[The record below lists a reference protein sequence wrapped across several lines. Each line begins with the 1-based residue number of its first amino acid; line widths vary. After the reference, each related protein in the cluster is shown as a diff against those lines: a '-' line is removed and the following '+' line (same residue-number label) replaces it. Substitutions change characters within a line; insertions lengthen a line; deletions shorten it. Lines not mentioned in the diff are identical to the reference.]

1 MRSRAVVEAGPR
13 RFGQHREPATRVA
26 AFLAVVLAA
35 ALWGTDGV
43 LRGGLALEL
52 PAPTVVAHEHL
63 LLTLFTLPWLP
74 RAVRTFRTLSVSGKV
89 AVILIGVG
97 ASAVAT
103 TLFTL
108 AFTYGDPTTPLL
120 LQKLQPVVAVLGAAV
135 LLGERPSRRFV
146 PLAVIAFAGGYLISF
161 PDPLA
166 VSVDRLA
173 PAALAV
179 GAAVLWAGG
188 TVLGRA
194 VAPELATM
202 ELTTLRFAIGLPA
215 AMAIALIRLGPAG
228 LAIDV
233 GDVVPL
239 VALALG
245 PGLLAMSLY
254 YRGLAGT
261 PASLATFGELA
272 FPFTAVL
279 LGGVVAGQ
287 RLSPTQWLGLAILL
301 AAITALA
308 VAARQRTLVRT
319 VHGPLIAPA

>member
-1 MRSRAVVEAGPR
+1 MLSPGA
-13 RFGQHREPATRVA
+13 RVA

-35 ALWGTDGV
+35 SLWGTSGI
-43 LRGGLALEL
+43 LRSGLALEL
-52 PAPTVVAHEHL
+52 PAPTVVAYEHL

-74 RAVRTFRTLSVSGKV
+74 GALRTLRRLSAAARFAIV
-89 AVILIGVG
+89 LIGVG
-97 ASAVAT
+97 ASALAT

-120 LQKLQPVVAVLGAAV
+120 LQKLQPVIAVLGAAL
-135 LLGERPSRRFV
+135 LLGERPTRRFL
-146 PLAVIAFAGGYLISF
+146 PLAFVALVGGYLISF

-173 PAALAV
+173 PALLAV
-179 GAAVLWAGG
+179 AAAALWAAG

-194 VAPELATM
+194 VAPDLPTM
-202 ELTTLRFAIGLPA
+202 HLTTLRFAIGLPA
-215 AMAIALIRLGPAG
+215 ALLFSVVRLGPSG
-228 LAIDV
+228 LAISSADV
-233 GDVVPL
+233 LPL

-245 PGLLAMSLY
+245 PGLLAMALY

-279 LGGVVAGQ
+279 LGGLVAGQ
-287 RLSPTQWLGLAILL
+287 EVVSSQWFGLALL
-301 AAITALA
+301 LTAITTL
-308 VAARQRTLVRT
+308 TLVSRRRALIRT
-319 VHGPLIAPA
+319 VRPPVPAPV

>member
-1 MRSRAVVEAGPR
+1 MRER
-13 RFGQHREPATRVA
+13 RLRSPDQLRPGARVA
-26 AFLAVVLAA
+26 SFLAVVLAA

-43 LRGGLALEL
+43 LRGGLALQL
-52 PAPTVVAHEHL
+52 PAATVVAHEHL

-74 RAVRTFRTLSVSGKV
+74 RAARTFRALPQRGKV
-89 AVILIGVG
+89 AIVLIGVG

-120 LQKLQPVVAVLGAAV
+120 LQKLQPVIAVLGAAI
-135 LLGERPSRRFV
+135 LLGERPSRRFL
-146 PLAVIAFAGGYLISF
+146 PLALVALTGGYLISF
-161 PDPLA
+161 PDPLS

-173 PAALAV
+173 PAMLAV
-179 GAAVLWAGG
+179 GAAALWAGG

-194 VAPELATM
+194 VAPDLATM

-215 AMAIALIRLGPAG
+215 ATVLALARLGPSG
-228 LAIDV
+228 LAISARDV
-233 GDVVPL
+233 LPL

-245 PGLLAMSLY
+245 PGLLAMALY

-261 PASLATFGELA
+261 PASVATFGELA

-279 LGGVVAGQ
+279 LGGLVAGQ
-287 RLSPTQWLGLAILL
+287 RLASTQWLGLAMLV
-301 AAITALA
+301 AAITSLA
-308 VAARQRTLVRT
+308 VASRQRGLIRT
-319 VHGPLIAPA
+319 VRSQLIAPV

>member
-1 MRSRAVVEAGPR
+1 MTPTGPTR
-13 RFGQHREPATRVA
+13 PGAPAA
-26 AFLAVVLAA
+26 AFLAVVVAA

-52 PAPTVVAHEHL
+52 PAATVVAHEHL

-74 RAVRTFRTLSVSGKV
+74 RAIRTFRGLRPAARV
-89 AVILIGVG
+89 AIVLIGGG

-120 LQKLQPVVAVLGAAV
+120 LQKLQPVIAVLGAAL
-135 LLGERPSRRFV
+135 LLGERPTRRFT
-146 PLAVIAFAGGYLISF
+146 PLAGIALLGAYLLTF

-173 PAALAV
+173 PALLAL
-179 GAAVLWAGG
+179 GAAALWAGG

-194 VAPELATM
+194 VAPDLATM
-202 ELTTLRFAIGLPA
+202 ELTTLRFSVGLPFA
-215 AMAIALIRLGPAG
+215 ALIVLLQLGPSG
-228 LAIDV
+228 FAITS
-233 GDVVPL
+233 GDVLPL
-239 VALALG
+239 VLLALG

-272 FPFTAVL
+272 FPFTAVS
-279 LGGVVAGQ
+279 LGWLVAGQ
-287 RLSPTQWLGLAILL
+287 SLTGSQWTGLVVLL
-301 AAITALA
+301 AAITGLAFATRARPLVHQPREALI
-308 VAARQRTLVRT
+308 T
-319 VHGPLIAPA
+319 PA